1 MGRVCESPCRW
12 IGKPLSSETCRGVW
26 TMNEVEDLMRLMR
39 HWKRSFFSDPIEHI
53 IAVLRFAHYNFFS
66 AFILNTLHTMQWKKC
81 KQLKVLFYYLYY
93 PRHKLKIRHQA
104 EIYVLLKLCHRWVLL
119 VLTVP
124 LIILR
129 VIYFWHIV
137 PWHTHLVRAG
147 CNYKVVYIFQ
157 ETMQSRLCTIQEWA
171 ENAF

>member
-93 PRHKLKIRHQA
+93 PRHKLKNTTSSRNLCPTQTVSQMGA
-104 EIYVLLKLCHRWVLL
+104 SSVDSSVDYTESDLLLAHCAMTHASCES
-119 VLTVP
+119 
-124 LIILR
+124 R
-129 VIYFWHIV
+129 V
-137 PWHTHLVRAG
+137 
-147 CNYKVVYIFQ
+147 
-157 ETMQSRLCTIQEWA
+157 
-171 ENAF
+171 